1 MDLIIEFKP
10 FEGKYLSSVESQL
23 ICPVTKWLN
32 PKLVFIDNKNM
43 ACEFEVRSEMADA
56 FGVLHGG
63 IRATMLS
70 DVLGIFAN
78 LLGNEAPVITTNM
91 NIDFIGKAF
100 VGDKVR
106 VIAEVVNRGSSL
118 IYMSG
123 IIVNEKKEIVA
134 KGSTSL
140 FILNRK

>member
-1 MDLIIEFKP
+1 MDIIELKT
-10 FEGKYLSSVESQL
+10 FEGKYLSSVENQL
-23 ICPVTKWLN
+23 ISPVTKWLK
-32 PKLVFIDNKNM
+32 PKLIFIDNKSM
-43 ACEFEVRSEMADA
+43 ECEFDVRAEMADA
-56 FGVLHGG
+56 IGILHGG
-63 IRATMLS
+63 IRATMLT
-70 DVLGIFAN
+70 DILGILAN
-78 LLGNEAPVITTNM
+78 FLDNEVAAITTTL

-106 VIAEVVNRGSSL
+106 VIAEVVNKGASL

-123 IIVNEKKEIVA
+123 IIVNEKKQIIA

>member
-1 MDLIIEFKP
+1 MNIIIEFKT
-10 FEGKYLSSVESQL
+10 FEGKYLSSAKNPL

-32 PKLVFIDNKNM
+32 PKLIFIDNKKM
-43 ACEFEVRSEMADA
+43 ECEFEIRSEMADA
-56 FGVLHGG
+56 FGILHGG

-70 DVLGIFAN
+70 DVLGILAN
-78 LLGNEAPVITTNM
+78 CLGDKVPVITTTM

-106 VIAEVVNRGSSL
+106 VIAEVVNKGSSL

-123 IIVNEKKEIVA
+123 IIINDKKEIVA
-134 KGSTSL
+134 KGSTAL
-140 FILNRK
+140 FILNRR